1 MGQAAI
7 SLSGGKPVAKNSVSV
22 GLDIGATAVRAAEV
36 SSGGRG
42 GNVELIHYAEHPL
55 PANAVRDGEVV
66 DQAVVTGA
74 IKALWTKGGFST
86 KDVILGVG
94 NQRVVVRPVTMPQMP
109 FADLQASLPFQVQES
124 LPMPADE
131 AVMSFLPTFE
141 AANDAGAAWEGLL
154 VAAWKEGVMTNIR
167 AVEAA
172 GLKPMAIDLSA
183 FALVRSMARGPLAG
197 GTTAMVD
204 IGARITTVV
213 VATDGTPRFVRVL
226 SSGADNLTETL
237 ARAAGM
243 SIEEAA
249 NILRQQGLNAVNSPE
264 MQGAA
269 GPFGDATRSLLE
281 GIRSS
286 IGFYAQNNPTMPVQT
301 VVLTGGGAALP
312 GLGQTIA
319 SATRTRTLLG
329 NPLDGVSIGR
339 KVGGAQAFQGREGT
353 LAMTIGLGM
362 GVAA

>member
-1 MGQAAI
+1 M
-7 SLSGGKPVAKNSVSV
+7 AKSSVSV

-42 GNVELIHYAEHPL
+42 GNVELIHYAEQPL

-66 DQAVVTGA
+66 DQAAVTRA
-74 IKALWTKGGFST
+74 IKALWTEGGFST
-86 KDVILGVG
+86 KDVIMGVG
-94 NQRVVVRPVTMPQMP
+94 NQRVVVRPVTLPQMS
-109 FADLQASLPFQVQES
+109 FSELQESLPFQVQES
-124 LPMPADE
+124 LPMPAEE

-141 AANDAGAAWEGLL
+141 AQGENGATWEGLL
-154 VAAWKEGVMTNIR
+154 VAAWKEGVMTNVR

-172 GLKPMAIDLSA
+172 GLKPMVIDLSA
-183 FALVRSMARGPLAG
+183 FALVRSMARGPLAQ
-197 GTTAMVD
+197 GTSALVD
-204 IGARITTVV
+204 IGARVTTVV
-213 VATDGTPRFVRVL
+213 VATDGNPRFVRVL
-226 SSGADNLTETL
+226 STGAENLTETL
-237 ARAAGM
+237 ARAAGI
-243 SIEEAA
+243 SLEEAA
-249 NILRQQGLNAVNSPE
+249 HVLRTQGLAAVNTPE
-264 MQGAA
+264 LQSAA
-269 GPFGDATRSLLE
+269 GPFGDATRTLLE

-286 IGFYAQNNPTMPVQT
+286 IGFYAQNNPTAPVQT

-319 SATRTRTLLG
+319 SATRTQTFLG

-339 KVGGAQAFQGREGT
+339 KVGSAQTFQGREGT